1 MGWKQEALDQHGQFS
16 IEQQHGVANFQVQ
29 GGYSWANEAREHL
42 CYVQL
47 QNHVQAGKA
56 LDKGWHIGMGPTVG
70 CQNIWTDQINSLVQ
84 VELPYWED
92 SHQWQLKLK
101 SQLQYAWNTQ
111 NAIRASWEYQ
121 QQDSKDW
128 EKWSLGLVHYF

>member
-1 MGWKQEALDQHGQFS
+1 
-16 IEQQHGVANFQVQ
+16 
-29 GGYSWANEAREHL
+29 
-42 CYVQL
+42 
-47 QNHVQAGKA
+47 
-56 LDKGWHIGMGPTVG
+56 MGPTVG

-111 NAIRASWEYQ
+111 NAIRAGWEYQ